1 MEGKRD
7 VIYLSSNEALVKIAA
22 VLSAVCRKTD
32 FIARLGGDEFIILYQ
47 NMTEEAVRHAAE
59 GLRQRIIDLGIQHAY
74 SKAMPIV
81 TISQGICYDIPKDDT
96 KSWDFLHAADA
107 MLYQV
112 KKKSRNDLALGHLAD
127 VSDK

>member
-1 MEGKRD
+1 M
-7 VIYLSSNEALVKIAA
+7 
-22 VLSAVCRKTD
+22 
-32 FIARLGGDEFIILYQ
+32 F
-47 NMTEEAVRHAAE
+47 
-59 GLRQRIIDLGIQHAY
+59 
-74 SKAMPIV
+74 IV

>member
-1 MEGKRD
+1 MLD
-7 VIYLSSNEALVKIAA
+7 I
-22 VLSAVCRKTD
+22 
-32 FIARLGGDEFIILYQ
+32 
-47 NMTEEAVRHAAE
+47 M
-59 GLRQRIIDLGIQHAY
+59 
-74 SKAMPIV
+74 
-81 TISQGICYDIPKDDT
+81 YDIPKDDT

>member
-1 MEGKRD
+1 MPG
-7 VIYLSSNEALVKIAA
+7 Y
-22 VLSAVCRKTD
+22 
-32 FIARLGGDEFIILYQ
+32 
-47 NMTEEAVRHAAE
+47 AAE